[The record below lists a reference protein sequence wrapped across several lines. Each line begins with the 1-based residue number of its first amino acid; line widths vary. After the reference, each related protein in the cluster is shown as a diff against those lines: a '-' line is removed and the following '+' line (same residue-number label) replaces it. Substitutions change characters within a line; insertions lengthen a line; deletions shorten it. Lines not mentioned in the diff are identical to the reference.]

1 MPASTSAVASPCSRE
16 KGSWRNT
23 TPLTTEITVVRP
35 EKAEVRVGPMMVT
48 ERLVSRKASVV
59 QPMPRYQAG
68 GQKAAAG
75 KGQGSDTPVTVP
87 WTPLYTRAQTV
98 KNTAPVRH
106 MK

>member
-16 KGSWRNT
+16 KDSWRNT

-59 QPMPRYQAG
+59 QPMPRYSQEVR
-68 GQKAAAG
+68 KMPLV
-75 KGQGSDTPVTVP
+75 KGRVRYSVTVP
-87 WTPLYTRAQTV
+87 WTPLYTKAQTV

>member
-1 MPASTSAVASPCSRE
+1 MPASTSAVSSPCCRE

-59 QPMPRYQAG
+59 QPMPRYRQEVR
-68 GQKAAAG
+68 KLPLV
-75 KGQGSDTPVTVP
+75 KGRVSYSVTVP
-87 WTPLYTRAQTV
+87 WPLISTRIGE
-98 KNTAPVRH
+98 P
-106 MK
+106 